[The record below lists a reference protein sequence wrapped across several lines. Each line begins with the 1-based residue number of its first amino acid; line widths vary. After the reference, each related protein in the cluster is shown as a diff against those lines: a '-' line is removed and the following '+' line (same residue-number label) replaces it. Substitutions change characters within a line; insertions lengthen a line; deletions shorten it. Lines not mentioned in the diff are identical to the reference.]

1 MRGPQKS
8 HTPRDWKK
16 GLMCT
21 HNGPQRPVSH
31 SNPDSKRGVNECA
44 LEGRAAE
51 LLVERP
57 CGISC
62 RFFLFFYIYV
72 CAEQRESEIIE
83 HASDEHRL
91 LVLSA
96 APRL

>member
-8 HTPRDWKK
+8 HTPRDWK